1 MCQSTYEYTI
11 SDAIDLRLKQPKTVT
26 YDIELATSLLPRS
39 GFNFDPLPYNTCAE
53 VDYFSVPIPGNLSK
67 EILSY
72 FPRSKAEKGLMLDL
86 GCGSTV
92 HREVCEHAGFE
103 YVGLDYKS
111 NDAPI
116 LGDAHSL
123 AFKNESFEFVLSV
136 AVLEHIRFTFVTMR
150 EAYRVLQPGG
160 RFIGTVAFMEP
171 FHNSSF
177 YHHTRLGTYN
187 SLQEG
192 GFEITRIAPNK
203 TWSALTALADMVL
216 FPQMPRLLSKSI
228 VMPVQLA
235 HNTWWNIGGLFS
247 REASETMRMTYT
259 AGSFTFIAVK
269 AAAAAVGGL

>member
-1 MCQSTYEYTI
+1 
-11 SDAIDLRLKQPKTVT
+11 
-26 YDIELATSLLPRS
+26 
-39 GFNFDPLPYNTCAE
+39 
-53 VDYFSVPIPGNLSK
+53 
-67 EILSY
+67 
-72 FPRSKAEKGLMLDL
+72 
-86 GCGSTV
+86 
-92 HREVCEHAGFE
+92 
-103 YVGLDYKS
+103 
-111 NDAPI
+111 
-116 LGDAHSL
+116 
-123 AFKNESFEFVLSV
+123 
-136 AVLEHIRFTFVTMR
+136 MR

-216 FPQMPRLLSKSI
+216 FPQLPRLLSKSI